1 MIWIITNMHN
11 VNKFYFAHCM
21 LIGKDKKYLLPK
33 IVLYSIGLLKS
44 DKRR

>member
-1 MIWIITNMHN
+1 MIWIITNVHN

-21 LIGKDKKYLLPK
+21 LIGKEKKYLFPK